1 MNYKKK
7 SIKQIKYYHLVEEI
21 GKGASAKVYLA
32 VDDRKDE
39 LVAVKAIPME
49 SLKKD
54 RGMINLQREVKNL
67 NKLKHENIVRIKGF
81 ENTKNNNY
89 VIIEYCNGGN
99 LFDYKKF
106 YEKTTKTTLNEF
118 FIQKIIRQIADGLE
132 FMHSKNVVHRDIKL
146 ENILIN
152 FNKFPNYA
160 IKGNLPKKVKLDEVT
175 LNDSFTL
182 KIADLGYSKD
192 LESSSLGSTILGTPL
207 NMSPD
212 IVSNYMAKEGDS
224 KYNTSVDLWSLGTIT
239 YQLLTGKPPFVG
251 KNYKEIFK
259 LIMEGKYKL
268 PTTLVASIEI
278 ITFINGLLQFYPNK
292 RLTWS
297 QIKTHPF
304 ITKSTDSFT
313 YIQLNSLKESD
324 KKEIEMNSKDC
335 DNLLWILFKGK
346 GLNMNIDKINIQDL
360 KKDQMKQSLSE
371 NTVNNDE
378 IKKAIEAEKKKI
390 EEEKQRLLT
399 EKNEAEKLKKEAED
413 LKKEANLIQEKNEQ
427 EKAKLNEEEK
437 KRKELEEKLK
447 KDGVINELKEKEIK
461 KQIDEYTNKIKEVEK
476 TKKENDQK
484 LKDAEKLLKNAEK
497 MQKEAENQMNNLNK
511 QKEIEENNRKME
523 EEKFKLKQKEL
534 LEEKDKFEKEIEKIK
549 DEQKKKEETY
559 AEEKNKLNKQIE
571 EMSKVKEDLEKEVD
585 KNKEVQ
591 NELQKKEYAIK
602 EYQDKLKKI
611 TEEKDKEIEKCE
623 SEKKQLEMLQ
633 EKVKFNAENLKLN
646 LLEEES
652 KEKNDDKN
660 DFDLDN
666 NNLKINDNDNSA
678 NNKEENIED
687 EYSDWV
693 FYKEE
698 QAESIVN
705 DVDYQKDLLD
715 EYEIIENYDEND
727 QKIATSKKIE
737 V

>member
-7 SIKQIKYYHLVEEI
+7 TIKQIKYYHLVQEI

-132 FMHSKNVVHRDIKL
+132 FMHSKNVIHRDIKL

-152 FNKFPNYA
+152 FNKYPNYA
-160 IKGNLPKKVKLDEVT
+160 IKGNLPKKVNLEEVT

-192 LESSSLGSTILGTPL
+192 LDSSSSGSTILGTPL
-207 NMSPD
+207 TMSPD
-212 IVSNYMAKEGDS
+212 VVSNFMGQGDS
-224 KYNTSVDLWSLGTIT
+224 KYNTSADLWSLGAIT

-259 LIMEGKYKL
+259 LIMDGKYNL
-268 PTTLVASIEI
+268 PSSLVVSVEI
-278 ITFINGLLQFYPNK
+278 ITFINGLLQFYPDK
-292 RLTWS
+292 RLTWN
-297 QIKTHPF
+297 QIKNHPF
-304 ITKSTDSFT
+304 LTKSTESFT
-313 YIQLNSLKESD
+313 YIQLNSLKEKD

-335 DNLLWILFKGK
+335 DNLLWVLFRGK
-346 GLNMNIDKINIQDL
+346 GLNINIDKINIQDFKNTDL
-360 KKDQMKQSLSE
+360 KQSLSE
-371 NTVNNDE
+371 NTVNNEE
-378 IKKAIEAEKKKI
+378 IKKAIEAEKKKL
-390 EEEKQRLLT
+390 EEEKQRLLA

-413 LKKEANLIQEKNEQ
+413 LKKEANLIQEKNEK
-427 EKAKLNEEEK
+427 EKAKLDEEDK
-437 KRKELEEKLK
+437 KRKELELKLK
-447 KDGVINELKEKEIK
+447 QDGVINELKEKELK

-497 MQKEAENQMNNLNK
+497 MQKEAENQMNNLSK

-523 EEKFKLKQKEL
+523 EEKFKIKQKEL
-534 LEEKDKFEKEIEKIK
+534 LEEKNKFEKEIKKIK

-559 AEEKNKLNKQIE
+559 TEEKNKLNKQIE
-571 EMSKVKEDLEKEVD
+571 EISKVKKDLEKEVD

-602 EYQDKLKKI
+602 EYKDKLKKI

-623 SEKKQLEMLQ
+623 SEKKKLEMLQ

-646 LLEEES
+646 LFEEES
-652 KEKNDDKN
+652 KGLNGEKN
-660 DFDLDN
+660 DFDVDN
-666 NNLKINDNDNSA
+666 NNLKINDNSSKD
-678 NNKEENIED
+678 NKEEKVED

-698 QAESIVN
+698 EAESIVN
-705 DVDYQKDLLD
+705 DTDYQKDLLD

-727 QKIATSKKIE
+727 QQVATSKKIE

>member
-7 SIKQIKYYHLVEEI
+7 TIKQVKYYHLVQEI

-106 YEKTTKTTLNEF
+106 YEKATKTTLNEF

-132 FMHSKNVVHRDIKL
+132 FMHSKNVIHRDIKL

-152 FNKFPNYA
+152 FNKYPNYA
-160 IKGNLPKKVKLDEVT
+160 IKGNLPKKVKLEEVT

-192 LESSSLGSTILGTPL
+192 LDSSSSGSTILGTPL
-207 NMSPD
+207 TMSPD
-212 IVSNYMAKEGDS
+212 VVSNFMGQGDS
-224 KYNTSVDLWSLGTIT
+224 KYNTSADLWSLGAIT

-259 LIMEGKYKL
+259 LIMDGKYKL
-268 PTTLVASIEI
+268 PSSLVVSVEI
-278 ITFINGLLQFYPNK
+278 ITFINGLLQFYPDK
-292 RLTWS
+292 RLTWN
-297 QIKTHPF
+297 QIKNHPF
-304 ITKSTDSFT
+304 LTKSTESFT
-313 YIQLNSLKESD
+313 YIQLNSLKEKD
-324 KKEIEMNSKDC
+324 QKEIEMNSKDC
-335 DNLLWILFKGK
+335 DNLLWILFRGK
-346 GLNMNIDKINIQDL
+346 GLNINIDKINIQDFKNTDL
-360 KKDQMKQSLSE
+360 KQSLSE
-371 NTVNNDE
+371 NTVNNEE
-378 IKKAIEAEKKKI
+378 IKKAIEAEKKKL
-390 EEEKQRLLT
+390 EEEKQRLLA

-413 LKKEANLIQEKNEQ
+413 LKKEANLIQEKNEK
-427 EKAKLNEEEK
+427 EKAKLDEEDK
-437 KRKELEEKLK
+437 KRKELELKLK
-447 KDGVINELKEKEIK
+447 QDGVINELKEKEIK

-523 EEKFKLKQKEL
+523 EEKFKIKQKEL
-534 LEEKDKFEKEIEKIK
+534 LEEKNKFEKEIEKIK

-559 AEEKNKLNKQIE
+559 AEEKNTLNKQIE
-571 EMSKVKEDLEKEVD
+571 EISKVKNDLEKEVD
-585 KNKEVQ
+585 KNKEIQ
-591 NELQKKEYAIK
+591 NELQKKEYVIK

-623 SEKKQLEMLQ
+623 SEKKKLEMLQ

-652 KEKNDDKN
+652 KGLNDEKN
-660 DFDLDN
+660 DFDVDN
-666 NNLKINDNDNSA
+666 NNLKINDN
-678 NNKEENIED
+678 KEEKIED

-698 QAESIVN
+698 EAESIVN
-705 DVDYQKDLLD
+705 DTDYQKDLLD

-727 QKIATSKKIE
+727 QQVATSKKIE

>member
-7 SIKQIKYYHLVEEI
+7 TIKQVKYYHLVQEI

-106 YEKTTKTTLNEF
+106 YEKATKTTLNEF

-132 FMHSKNVVHRDIKL
+132 FMHSKNVIHRDIKL

-152 FNKFPNYA
+152 FNKYPNYA
-160 IKGNLPKKVKLDEVT
+160 IKGNLPKKVKLEEVT

-192 LESSSLGSTILGTPL
+192 LDSSTSGSTILGTPL
-207 NMSPD
+207 TMSPD
-212 IVSNYMAKEGDS
+212 VVSNFMGQGDS
-224 KYNTSVDLWSLGTIT
+224 KYNTSADLWSLGAIT

-259 LIMEGKYKL
+259 LIMDGKYKL
-268 PTTLVASIEI
+268 PSSLVVSVEI
-278 ITFINGLLQFYPNK
+278 ITFINGLLQFYPDK
-292 RLTWS
+292 RLTWN
-297 QIKTHPF
+297 QIKNHPF
-304 ITKSTDSFT
+304 LTKSTESFT
-313 YIQLNSLKESD
+313 YIQLNSLKEKD
-324 KKEIEMNSKDC
+324 QKEIEMNSKDC
-335 DNLLWILFKGK
+335 DNLLWILFRGK
-346 GLNMNIDKINIQDL
+346 GLNINIDKINIQDFKNTEL
-360 KKDQMKQSLSE
+360 KQSLSE
-371 NTVNNDE
+371 NTVNNEE
-378 IKKAIEAEKKKI
+378 IKKAIEAEKKKL
-390 EEEKQRLLT
+390 EEEKQRLLA

-413 LKKEANLIQEKNEQ
+413 LKKEANLIQEKNEK
-427 EKAKLNEEEK
+427 EKAKLDEEDK
-437 KRKELEEKLK
+437 KRKELEFKLK
-447 KDGVINELKEKEIK
+447 QDGVINELKEKEIK

-523 EEKFKLKQKEL
+523 EEKFKIKQKEL
-534 LEEKDKFEKEIEKIK
+534 LEEKNKFEKEIEKIK
-549 DEQKKKEETY
+549 DEQKKKEETF
-559 AEEKNKLNKQIE
+559 AEEKDKLNKQIE
-571 EMSKVKEDLEKEVD
+571 EISKVKNDLEKEVD

-591 NELQKKEYAIK
+591 NELQKKEYVIK

-623 SEKKQLEMLQ
+623 SEKKKLEMLQ

-646 LLEEES
+646 LFEEES
-652 KEKNDDKN
+652 KGLNEEKN
-660 DFDLDN
+660 DFDVDN
-666 NNLKINDNDNSA
+666 NNLKINDNSA
-678 NNKEENIED
+678 KDKKEEKIED

-698 QAESIVN
+698 EAESIVN
-705 DVDYQKDLLD
+705 DTDYQKDLLD

-727 QKIATSKKIE
+727 QQVATSKKIE

>member
-7 SIKQIKYYHLVEEI
+7 TIKQIKYYHLVQEI

-132 FMHSKNVVHRDIKL
+132 FMHSKNVIHRDIKL

-152 FNKFPNYA
+152 FNKYPNYA
-160 IKGNLPKKVKLDEVT
+160 IKGNLPKKVNLEEVT

-192 LESSSLGSTILGTPL
+192 LDSSSSGSTILGTPL
-207 NMSPD
+207 TMSPD
-212 IVSNYMAKEGDS
+212 VVSNFMGQGDS
-224 KYNTSVDLWSLGTIT
+224 KYNTSADLWSLGAIT

-259 LIMEGKYKL
+259 LIMDGKYNL
-268 PTTLVASIEI
+268 PSSLVVSVEI
-278 ITFINGLLQFYPNK
+278 ITFINGLLQFYPDK
-292 RLTWS
+292 RLTWN
-297 QIKTHPF
+297 QIKNHPF
-304 ITKSTDSFT
+304 LTKSTESFT
-313 YIQLNSLKESD
+313 YIQLNSLKEKD

-335 DNLLWILFKGK
+335 DNLLWVLFRGK
-346 GLNMNIDKINIQDL
+346 GLNINIDKINIQDFKNTDL
-360 KKDQMKQSLSE
+360 KQSLSE
-371 NTVNNDE
+371 NTVNNEE
-378 IKKAIEAEKKKI
+378 IKKAIEAEKKKL
-390 EEEKQRLLT
+390 EEEKQRLLA

-413 LKKEANLIQEKNEQ
+413 LKKEANLIQEKNEK
-427 EKAKLNEEEK
+427 EKAKLDEEDK
-437 KRKELEEKLK
+437 KRKELELKLK
-447 KDGVINELKEKEIK
+447 QDGVINELKEKELK

-497 MQKEAENQMNNLNK
+497 MQKEAENQMNNLSK

-523 EEKFKLKQKEL
+523 EEKFKIKQKEL
-534 LEEKDKFEKEIEKIK
+534 LEEKNKFEKEIEKIK

-559 AEEKNKLNKQIE
+559 TEEKNKLNKQIE
-571 EMSKVKEDLEKEVD
+571 EISKVKKDLEKEVD

-623 SEKKQLEMLQ
+623 SEKKKLEMLQ

-646 LLEEES
+646 LFEEES
-652 KEKNDDKN
+652 KGLNGEKN
-660 DFDLDN
+660 DFDVDN
-666 NNLKINDNDNSA
+666 NNLKINDNSSKD
-678 NNKEENIED
+678 NKEEKVED

-705 DVDYQKDLLD
+705 DDDYQKDLLD

-727 QKIATSKKIE
+727 QKVATSKKIE

>member
-7 SIKQIKYYHLVEEI
+7 TIKQVKYYHLVQEI

-106 YEKTTKTTLNEF
+106 YEKATKTTLNEF

-132 FMHSKNVVHRDIKL
+132 FMHSKNVIHRDIKL

-152 FNKFPNYA
+152 FNKYPNYA
-160 IKGNLPKKVKLDEVT
+160 IKGNLPKKVKLEEVT

-192 LESSSLGSTILGTPL
+192 LDSSSSGSTILGTPL
-207 NMSPD
+207 TMSPD
-212 IVSNYMAKEGDS
+212 VVSNFMGQGDS
-224 KYNTSVDLWSLGTIT
+224 KYNTSADLWSLGAIT

-259 LIMEGKYKL
+259 LIMDGKYKL
-268 PTTLVASIEI
+268 PSSLVVSVEI
-278 ITFINGLLQFYPNK
+278 ITFINGLLQFYPDK
-292 RLTWS
+292 RLTWN
-297 QIKTHPF
+297 QIKNHPF
-304 ITKSTDSFT
+304 LTKSTESFT
-313 YIQLNSLKESD
+313 YIQLNSLKEKD
-324 KKEIEMNSKDC
+324 QKEIEMNSKDC
-335 DNLLWILFKGK
+335 DNLLWILFRGK
-346 GLNMNIDKINIQDL
+346 GLNINIDKINIQDFKNTDL
-360 KKDQMKQSLSE
+360 KQSLSE
-371 NTVNNDE
+371 NTVNNEE
-378 IKKAIEAEKKKI
+378 IKKAIEAEKKKL
-390 EEEKQRLLT
+390 EEEKQRLLA

-413 LKKEANLIQEKNEQ
+413 LKKETNLIQEKNEK
-427 EKAKLNEEEK
+427 EKAKLDEEDK
-437 KRKELEEKLK
+437 KRKELELKLK
-447 KDGVINELKEKEIK
+447 QDGVINELKEKEIK

-523 EEKFKLKQKEL
+523 EEKFKIKQKEL
-534 LEEKDKFEKEIEKIK
+534 LEEKNKFEKEIEKIK

-559 AEEKNKLNKQIE
+559 AEEKIKLNKQIE
-571 EMSKVKEDLEKEVD
+571 EISKVKNDLEKEVD
-585 KNKEVQ
+585 KNKEIQ
-591 NELQKKEYAIK
+591 NELQKKEYVIK

-623 SEKKQLEMLQ
+623 SEKKKLEMLQ

-652 KEKNDDKN
+652 KGLNDEKN
-660 DFDLDN
+660 DFDVDN
-666 NNLKINDNDNSA
+666 NNLKINDN
-678 NNKEENIED
+678 KEEKIED

-698 QAESIVN
+698 EAESIVN
-705 DVDYQKDLLD
+705 DTDYQKDLLD

-727 QKIATSKKIE
+727 QQVATSKKIE

>member
-7 SIKQIKYYHLVEEI
+7 TIKQVKYYHLVQEI

-106 YEKTTKTTLNEF
+106 YEKATKTTLNEF

-132 FMHSKNVVHRDIKL
+132 FMHSKNVIHRDIKL

-152 FNKFPNYA
+152 FNKYPNYA
-160 IKGNLPKKVKLDEVT
+160 IKGNLPKKVKLEEVT

-192 LESSSLGSTILGTPL
+192 LDSSSSGSTILGTPL
-207 NMSPD
+207 TMSPD
-212 IVSNYMAKEGDS
+212 VVSNFMGQGDS
-224 KYNTSVDLWSLGTIT
+224 KYNTSADLWSLGAIT

-259 LIMEGKYKL
+259 LIMDGKYKL
-268 PTTLVASIEI
+268 PSSLVVSVEI
-278 ITFINGLLQFYPNK
+278 ITFINGLLQFYPDK
-292 RLTWS
+292 RLTWN
-297 QIKTHPF
+297 QIKNHPF
-304 ITKSTDSFT
+304 LTKSTESFT
-313 YIQLNSLKESD
+313 YIQLNSLKEKD
-324 KKEIEMNSKDC
+324 QKEIEMNSKDC
-335 DNLLWILFKGK
+335 DNLLWILFRGK
-346 GLNMNIDKINIQDL
+346 GLNINIDKINIQDFKNTDL
-360 KKDQMKQSLSE
+360 KQSLSE
-371 NTVNNDE
+371 NTVNNEE
-378 IKKAIEAEKKKI
+378 IKKAIEAEKKKL
-390 EEEKQRLLT
+390 EEEKQRLLA

-413 LKKEANLIQEKNEQ
+413 LKKEANLIQEKNEK
-427 EKAKLNEEEK
+427 EKAKLDEEDK
-437 KRKELEEKLK
+437 KRKELELKLK
-447 KDGVINELKEKEIK
+447 QDGVINELKEKEIK

-523 EEKFKLKQKEL
+523 EEKFKIKQKEL
-534 LEEKDKFEKEIEKIK
+534 LEEKNKFEKEIEKIK

-571 EMSKVKEDLEKEVD
+571 EISKVKNDLEKEVD
-585 KNKEVQ
+585 KNKEIQ
-591 NELQKKEYAIK
+591 NELQKKEYVIK

-623 SEKKQLEMLQ
+623 SEKKKLEMLQ

-652 KEKNDDKN
+652 KGLNDEKN
-660 DFDLDN
+660 DFDVDN
-666 NNLKINDNDNSA
+666 NNLKINDNSA
-678 NNKEENIED
+678 KDNKEEKIED

-698 QAESIVN
+698 EAESIVN
-705 DVDYQKDLLD
+705 DTDYQKDLLD

-727 QKIATSKKIE
+727 QQVATSKKIE

>member
-7 SIKQIKYYHLVEEI
+7 TIKQVKYYHLVQEI

-106 YEKTTKTTLNEF
+106 YEKATKTTLNEF

-132 FMHSKNVVHRDIKL
+132 FMHSKNVIHRDIKL

-152 FNKFPNYA
+152 FNKYPNYA
-160 IKGNLPKKVKLDEVT
+160 IKGNLPKKVKLEEVT

-192 LESSSLGSTILGTPL
+192 LDSSSSGSTILGTPL
-207 NMSPD
+207 TMSPD
-212 IVSNYMAKEGDS
+212 VVSNFMGQGDS
-224 KYNTSVDLWSLGTIT
+224 KYNTSADLWSLGAIT

-259 LIMEGKYKL
+259 LIMDGKYKL
-268 PTTLVASIEI
+268 PSSLVVSVEI
-278 ITFINGLLQFYPNK
+278 ITFINGLLQFYPDK
-292 RLTWS
+292 RLTWN
-297 QIKTHPF
+297 QIKNHPF
-304 ITKSTDSFT
+304 LTKSTESFT
-313 YIQLNSLKESD
+313 YIQLNSLKEKD
-324 KKEIEMNSKDC
+324 QKEIEMNSKDC
-335 DNLLWILFKGK
+335 DNLLWILFRGK
-346 GLNMNIDKINIQDL
+346 GLNINIDKINIQDFKNTDL
-360 KKDQMKQSLSE
+360 KQSLSE
-371 NTVNNDE
+371 NTVNNEE
-378 IKKAIEAEKKKI
+378 IKKAIEAEKKKL
-390 EEEKQRLLT
+390 EEEKQRLLA

-413 LKKEANLIQEKNEQ
+413 LKKEANLIQEKNEK
-427 EKAKLNEEEK
+427 EKAKLDEEDK
-437 KRKELEEKLK
+437 KRKELELKLK
-447 KDGVINELKEKEIK
+447 QDGVINELKEKEIK

-523 EEKFKLKQKEL
+523 EEKFKIKQKEL
-534 LEEKDKFEKEIEKIK
+534 LEEKNKFEKEIEKIK

-571 EMSKVKEDLEKEVD
+571 EISKVKNDLEKEVD

-591 NELQKKEYAIK
+591 NELQKKEYVIK

-623 SEKKQLEMLQ
+623 SEKKKLEMLQ

-652 KEKNDDKN
+652 KGLNEEKN
-660 DFDLDN
+660 DFDVDN
-666 NNLKINDNDNSA
+666 NNLKINDNNVKD
-678 NNKEENIED
+678 NKEEKIED

-698 QAESIVN
+698 EAESIVN
-705 DVDYQKDLLD
+705 DTDYQKDLLD

-727 QKIATSKKIE
+727 QQVATSKKIE

>member
-7 SIKQIKYYHLVEEI
+7 TIKQVKYYHLVQEI

-106 YEKTTKTTLNEF
+106 YEKATKTTLNEF

-132 FMHSKNVVHRDIKL
+132 FMHSKNVIHRDIKL

-152 FNKFPNYA
+152 FNKYPNYA
-160 IKGNLPKKVKLDEVT
+160 IKGNLPKKVKLEEVT

-192 LESSSLGSTILGTPL
+192 LDSSSSGSTILGTPL
-207 NMSPD
+207 TMSPD
-212 IVSNYMAKEGDS
+212 VVSNFMGQGDS
-224 KYNTSVDLWSLGTIT
+224 KYNTSADLWSLGAIT

-259 LIMEGKYKL
+259 LIMDGKYKL
-268 PTTLVASIEI
+268 PSSLVVSVEI
-278 ITFINGLLQFYPNK
+278 ITFINGLLQFYPDK
-292 RLTWS
+292 RLTWN
-297 QIKTHPF
+297 QIKNHPF
-304 ITKSTDSFT
+304 LTKSTESFT
-313 YIQLNSLKESD
+313 YIQLNSLKEKD
-324 KKEIEMNSKDC
+324 QKEIEMNSKDC
-335 DNLLWILFKGK
+335 DNLLWILFRGK
-346 GLNMNIDKINIQDL
+346 GLNINIDKINIQDFKNTDL
-360 KKDQMKQSLSE
+360 KQSLSE
-371 NTVNNDE
+371 NTVNNEE
-378 IKKAIEAEKKKI
+378 IKKAIEAEKKKL
-390 EEEKQRLLT
+390 EEEKQRLLA

-413 LKKEANLIQEKNEQ
+413 LKKETNLIQEKNEK
-427 EKAKLNEEEK
+427 EKAKLDEEDK
-437 KRKELEEKLK
+437 KRKELELKLK
-447 KDGVINELKEKEIK
+447 QDGVINELKEKEIK

-523 EEKFKLKQKEL
+523 EEKFKIKQKEL
-534 LEEKDKFEKEIEKIK
+534 LEEKNKFEKEIEKIK

-571 EMSKVKEDLEKEVD
+571 EISKVKNDLEKEVD
-585 KNKEVQ
+585 KNKEIQ
-591 NELQKKEYAIK
+591 NELQKKEYVIK

-623 SEKKQLEMLQ
+623 SEKKKLEMLQ

-652 KEKNDDKN
+652 KGLNDEKN
-660 DFDLDN
+660 DFDVDN
-666 NNLKINDNDNSA
+666 NNLKINDN
-678 NNKEENIED
+678 KEEKIED

-698 QAESIVN
+698 EAESIVN
-705 DVDYQKDLLD
+705 DTDYQKDLLD

-727 QKIATSKKIE
+727 QQVATSKKIE

>member
-7 SIKQIKYYHLVEEI
+7 TIKQVKYYHLVQEI

-106 YEKTTKTTLNEF
+106 YEKATKTTLNEF

-132 FMHSKNVVHRDIKL
+132 FMHSKNVIHRDIKL

-152 FNKFPNYA
+152 FNKYPNYA
-160 IKGNLPKKVKLDEVT
+160 IKGNLPKKVKLEEVT

-192 LESSSLGSTILGTPL
+192 LDSSSSGSTILGTPL
-207 NMSPD
+207 TMSPD
-212 IVSNYMAKEGDS
+212 VVSNFMGQGDS
-224 KYNTSVDLWSLGTIT
+224 KYNTSADLWSLGAIT

-259 LIMEGKYKL
+259 LIMDGKYKL
-268 PTTLVASIEI
+268 PSSLVVSVEI
-278 ITFINGLLQFYPNK
+278 ITFINGLLQFYPDK
-292 RLTWS
+292 RLTWN
-297 QIKTHPF
+297 QIKNHPF
-304 ITKSTDSFT
+304 LTKSTESFT
-313 YIQLNSLKESD
+313 YIQLNSLKEKD
-324 KKEIEMNSKDC
+324 QKEIEMNSKDC
-335 DNLLWILFKGK
+335 DNLLWILFRGK
-346 GLNMNIDKINIQDL
+346 GLNINIDKINIQDFKNTDL
-360 KKDQMKQSLSE
+360 KQSLSE
-371 NTVNNDE
+371 NTVNNEE
-378 IKKAIEAEKKKI
+378 IKKAIEAEKKKL
-390 EEEKQRLLT
+390 EEEKQRLLA

-413 LKKEANLIQEKNEQ
+413 LKKEANLIQEKNEK
-427 EKAKLNEEEK
+427 EKAKLDEEDK
-437 KRKELEEKLK
+437 KRKELELKLK
-447 KDGVINELKEKEIK
+447 QDGVINELKEKEIK

-523 EEKFKLKQKEL
+523 EEKFKIKQKEL
-534 LEEKDKFEKEIEKIK
+534 LEEKNKFEKEIEKIK

-571 EMSKVKEDLEKEVD
+571 EISKVKNDLEKEVD

-591 NELQKKEYAIK
+591 NELQKKEYVIK

-623 SEKKQLEMLQ
+623 SEKKKLEMLQ

-652 KEKNDDKN
+652 KGLNDEKN
-660 DFDLDN
+660 DFDVDN
-666 NNLKINDNDNSA
+666 NNLKINDNNVKD
-678 NNKEENIED
+678 NKEEKIED

-698 QAESIVN
+698 EAESIVN
-705 DVDYQKDLLD
+705 DTDYQKDLLD

-727 QKIATSKKIE
+727 QQVATSKKIE

>member
-7 SIKQIKYYHLVEEI
+7 TIKQVKYYHLVQEI

-106 YEKTTKTTLNEF
+106 YEKATKTTLNEF

-132 FMHSKNVVHRDIKL
+132 FMHSKNVIHRDIKL

-152 FNKFPNYA
+152 FNKYPNYA
-160 IKGNLPKKVKLDEVT
+160 IKGNLPKKVKLEEVT

-192 LESSSLGSTILGTPL
+192 LDSSSSGSTILGTPL
-207 NMSPD
+207 TMSPD
-212 IVSNYMAKEGDS
+212 VVSNFMGQGDS
-224 KYNTSVDLWSLGTIT
+224 KYNTSADLWSLGAIT

-259 LIMEGKYKL
+259 LIMDGKYKL
-268 PTTLVASIEI
+268 PSSLVVSVEI
-278 ITFINGLLQFYPNK
+278 ITFINGLLQFYPDK
-292 RLTWS
+292 RLTWN
-297 QIKTHPF
+297 QIKNHPF
-304 ITKSTDSFT
+304 LTKSTESFT
-313 YIQLNSLKESD
+313 YIQLNSLKEKD
-324 KKEIEMNSKDC
+324 QKEIEMNSKDC
-335 DNLLWILFKGK
+335 DNLLWILFRGK
-346 GLNMNIDKINIQDL
+346 GLNINIDKINIQDFKNTDL
-360 KKDQMKQSLSE
+360 KQSLSE
-371 NTVNNDE
+371 NTVNNEE
-378 IKKAIEAEKKKI
+378 IKKAIEAEKKKL
-390 EEEKQRLLT
+390 EEEKQRLLA

-413 LKKEANLIQEKNEQ
+413 LKKEANLIQEKNEK
-427 EKAKLNEEEK
+427 EKAKLDEEDK
-437 KRKELEEKLK
+437 KRKELELKLK
-447 KDGVINELKEKEIK
+447 QDGVINELKEKEIK

-523 EEKFKLKQKEL
+523 EEKFKIKQKEL
-534 LEEKDKFEKEIEKIK
+534 LEEKNKFEKEIEKIK

-571 EMSKVKEDLEKEVD
+571 EISKVKNDLEKEVD

-591 NELQKKEYAIK
+591 NELQKKEYVIK

-623 SEKKQLEMLQ
+623 SEKKKLEMLQ

-652 KEKNDDKN
+652 KGLNDEKN
-660 DFDLDN
+660 DFDVDN
-666 NNLKINDNDNSA
+666 NNLKINDNSA
-678 NNKEENIED
+678 KDNKEEKIED

-698 QAESIVN
+698 EAESIVN
-705 DVDYQKDLLD
+705 DTDYQKDLLD

-727 QKIATSKKIE
+727 QQVATSKKIE

>member
-7 SIKQIKYYHLVEEI
+7 TIKQVKYYHLVQEI

-106 YEKTTKTTLNEF
+106 YEKATKTTLNEF

-132 FMHSKNVVHRDIKL
+132 FMHSKNVIHRDIKL

-152 FNKFPNYA
+152 FNKYPNYA
-160 IKGNLPKKVKLDEVT
+160 IKGNLPKKVKLEEVT

-192 LESSSLGSTILGTPL
+192 LDSSSSGSTILGTPL
-207 NMSPD
+207 TMSPD
-212 IVSNYMAKEGDS
+212 VVSNFMGQGDS
-224 KYNTSVDLWSLGTIT
+224 KYNTSADLWSLGAIT

-259 LIMEGKYKL
+259 LIMDGKYKL
-268 PTTLVASIEI
+268 PSSLVVSVEI
-278 ITFINGLLQFYPNK
+278 ITFINGLLQFYPDK
-292 RLTWS
+292 RLTWN
-297 QIKTHPF
+297 QIKNHPF
-304 ITKSTDSFT
+304 LTKSTESFT
-313 YIQLNSLKESD
+313 YIQLNSLKEKD
-324 KKEIEMNSKDC
+324 QKEIEMNSKDC
-335 DNLLWILFKGK
+335 DNLLWILFRGK
-346 GLNMNIDKINIQDL
+346 GLNINIDKINIQDFKNTDL
-360 KKDQMKQSLSE
+360 KQSLSE
-371 NTVNNDE
+371 NTVNNEE
-378 IKKAIEAEKKKI
+378 IKKAIEAEKKKL
-390 EEEKQRLLT
+390 EEEKQRLLA

-413 LKKEANLIQEKNEQ
+413 LKKEANLIQEKNEK
-427 EKAKLNEEEK
+427 EKAKLDEEDK
-437 KRKELEEKLK
+437 KRKELELKLK
-447 KDGVINELKEKEIK
+447 QDGVINELKEKEIK

-523 EEKFKLKQKEL
+523 EEKFKIKQKEL
-534 LEEKDKFEKEIEKIK
+534 LEEKNKFEKEIEKIK

-571 EMSKVKEDLEKEVD
+571 EISKVKNDLEKEVD
-585 KNKEVQ
+585 KNKEIQ
-591 NELQKKEYAIK
+591 NELQKKEYVIK

-623 SEKKQLEMLQ
+623 SEKKKLEMLQ

-652 KEKNDDKN
+652 KGLNDEKN
-660 DFDLDN
+660 DFDVDN
-666 NNLKINDNDNSA
+666 NNLKINDN
-678 NNKEENIED
+678 KEEKIED

-698 QAESIVN
+698 EAESIVN
-705 DVDYQKDLLD
+705 DTDYQKDLLD

-727 QKIATSKKIE
+727 QQVATSKKIE

>member
-7 SIKQIKYYHLVEEI
+7 TIKQVKYYHLVQEI

-106 YEKTTKTTLNEF
+106 YEKATKTTLNEF

-132 FMHSKNVVHRDIKL
+132 FMHSKNVIHRDIKL

-152 FNKFPNYA
+152 FNKYPNYA
-160 IKGNLPKKVKLDEVT
+160 IKGNLPKKVKLEEVT

-192 LESSSLGSTILGTPL
+192 LDSSSSGSTILGTPL
-207 NMSPD
+207 TMSPD
-212 IVSNYMAKEGDS
+212 VVSNFMGQGDS
-224 KYNTSVDLWSLGTIT
+224 KYNTSADLWSLGAIT

-259 LIMEGKYKL
+259 LIMDGKYKL
-268 PTTLVASIEI
+268 PSSLVVSVEI
-278 ITFINGLLQFYPNK
+278 ITFINGLLQFYPDK
-292 RLTWS
+292 RLTWN
-297 QIKTHPF
+297 QIKNHPF
-304 ITKSTDSFT
+304 LTKSTESFT
-313 YIQLNSLKESD
+313 YIQLNSLKEKD
-324 KKEIEMNSKDC
+324 QKEIEMNSKDC
-335 DNLLWILFKGK
+335 DNLLWILFRGK
-346 GLNMNIDKINIQDL
+346 GLNINIDKINIQDFKNTDL
-360 KKDQMKQSLSE
+360 KQSLSE
-371 NTVNNDE
+371 NTVNNEE
-378 IKKAIEAEKKKI
+378 IKKAIEAEKKKL
-390 EEEKQRLLT
+390 EEEKQRLLA

-413 LKKEANLIQEKNEQ
+413 LKKEANLIQEKNEK
-427 EKAKLNEEEK
+427 EKAKLEEEDK
-437 KRKELEEKLK
+437 KRKELELKLK
-447 KDGVINELKEKEIK
+447 QDGVINELKEKEIK

-523 EEKFKLKQKEL
+523 EEKFKIKQKEL
-534 LEEKDKFEKEIEKIK
+534 LEEKNKFEKEIEKIK

-571 EMSKVKEDLEKEVD
+571 EISKVKNDLEKEVD

-591 NELQKKEYAIK
+591 NELQKKEYVIK

-623 SEKKQLEMLQ
+623 SEKKKLEMLQ

-652 KEKNDDKN
+652 KGLNDEKN
-660 DFDLDN
+660 DFDVDN
-666 NNLKINDNDNSA
+666 NNLKINDNSA
-678 NNKEENIED
+678 KDNKEEKIED

-698 QAESIVN
+698 EAESIVN
-705 DVDYQKDLLD
+705 DTDYQKDLLD

-727 QKIATSKKIE
+727 QQVATSKKIE

>member
-7 SIKQIKYYHLVEEI
+7 TIKQVKYYHLVQEI

-106 YEKTTKTTLNEF
+106 YEKATKTTLNEF

-132 FMHSKNVVHRDIKL
+132 FMHSKNVIHRDIKL

-152 FNKFPNYA
+152 FNKYPNYA
-160 IKGNLPKKVKLDEVT
+160 IKGNLPKKVKLEEVT

-192 LESSSLGSTILGTPL
+192 LDSSSSGSTILGTPL
-207 NMSPD
+207 TMSPD
-212 IVSNYMAKEGDS
+212 VVSNFMGQGDS
-224 KYNTSVDLWSLGTIT
+224 KYNTSADLWSLGAIT

-259 LIMEGKYKL
+259 LIMDGKYKL
-268 PTTLVASIEI
+268 PSSLVVSVEI
-278 ITFINGLLQFYPNK
+278 ITFINGLLQFYPDK
-292 RLTWS
+292 RLTWN
-297 QIKTHPF
+297 QIKNHPF
-304 ITKSTDSFT
+304 LTKSTESFT
-313 YIQLNSLKESD
+313 YIQLNSLKEKD
-324 KKEIEMNSKDC
+324 QKEIEMNSKDC
-335 DNLLWILFKGK
+335 DNLLWILFRGK
-346 GLNMNIDKINIQDL
+346 GLNINIDKINIQDFKNTDL
-360 KKDQMKQSLSE
+360 KQSLSE
-371 NTVNNDE
+371 NTVNNEE
-378 IKKAIEAEKKKI
+378 IKKAIEAEKKKL
-390 EEEKQRLLT
+390 EEEKQRLLA

-413 LKKEANLIQEKNEQ
+413 LKKEANLIQEKNEK
-427 EKAKLNEEEK
+427 EKAKLDEEDK
-437 KRKELEEKLK
+437 KRKELELKLK
-447 KDGVINELKEKEIK
+447 QDGVINELKEKEIK

-523 EEKFKLKQKEL
+523 EEKFKIKQKEL
-534 LEEKDKFEKEIEKIK
+534 LEEKNKFEKEIEKIK

-571 EMSKVKEDLEKEVD
+571 EISKVKNDLEKEAD
-585 KNKEVQ
+585 KNKEIQ
-591 NELQKKEYAIK
+591 NELQKKEYVIK

-623 SEKKQLEMLQ
+623 SEKKKLEMLQ

-652 KEKNDDKN
+652 KGLNDEKN
-660 DFDLDN
+660 DFDVDN
-666 NNLKINDNDNSA
+666 NNLKINDN
-678 NNKEENIED
+678 KEEKIED

-698 QAESIVN
+698 EAESIVN
-705 DVDYQKDLLD
+705 DTDYQKDLLD

-727 QKIATSKKIE
+727 QQVATSKKIE

>member
-7 SIKQIKYYHLVEEI
+7 TIKQVKYYHLVQEI

-106 YEKTTKTTLNEF
+106 YEKATKTTLNEF

-132 FMHSKNVVHRDIKL
+132 FMHSKNVIHRDIKL

-152 FNKFPNYA
+152 FNKYPNYA
-160 IKGNLPKKVKLDEVT
+160 IKGNLPKKVKLEEVT

-192 LESSSLGSTILGTPL
+192 LDSSSSGSTILGTPL
-207 NMSPD
+207 TMSPD
-212 IVSNYMAKEGDS
+212 VVSNFMGQGDS
-224 KYNTSVDLWSLGTIT
+224 KYNTSADLWSLGAIT

-259 LIMEGKYKL
+259 LIMDGKYKL
-268 PTTLVASIEI
+268 PSSLVVSVEI
-278 ITFINGLLQFYPNK
+278 ITFINGLLQFYPDK
-292 RLTWS
+292 RLTWN
-297 QIKTHPF
+297 QIKNHPF
-304 ITKSTDSFT
+304 LTKSTESFT
-313 YIQLNSLKESD
+313 YIQLNSLKEKD
-324 KKEIEMNSKDC
+324 QKEIEMNSKDC
-335 DNLLWILFKGK
+335 DNLLWILFRGK
-346 GLNMNIDKINIQDL
+346 GLNINIDKINIQDFKNTDL
-360 KKDQMKQSLSE
+360 KQSLSE
-371 NTVNNDE
+371 NTVNNEE
-378 IKKAIEAEKKKI
+378 IKKAIEAEKKKL
-390 EEEKQRLLT
+390 EEEKQRLLA

-413 LKKEANLIQEKNEQ
+413 LKKEANLIQEKNEK
-427 EKAKLNEEEK
+427 EKAKLDEEDK
-437 KRKELEEKLK
+437 KRKELELKLK
-447 KDGVINELKEKEIK
+447 QDGVINELKEKEIK

-523 EEKFKLKQKEL
+523 EEKFKIKQKEL
-534 LEEKDKFEKEIEKIK
+534 LEEKNKFEKEIEKIK

-559 AEEKNKLNKQIE
+559 AEEKDKLNKQIE
-571 EMSKVKEDLEKEVD
+571 EISKVKNDLEKEVD

-591 NELQKKEYAIK
+591 NELQKKEYVIK

-623 SEKKQLEMLQ
+623 SEKKKLEMLQ

-652 KEKNDDKN
+652 KGLNDEKN
-660 DFDLDN
+660 DFDVDN
-666 NNLKINDNDNSA
+666 NNLKINDNSA
-678 NNKEENIED
+678 KDNKEEKIED

-698 QAESIVN
+698 EAESIVN
-705 DVDYQKDLLD
+705 DTDYQKDLLD

-727 QKIATSKKIE
+727 QQVATSKKIE

>member
-7 SIKQIKYYHLVEEI
+7 TLKQVKYYHLVEVI
-21 GKGASAKVYLA
+21 GKGASATVYLG

-99 LFDYKKF
+99 LFDYKQF
-106 YEKTTKTTLNEF
+106 YEKTTKTTINEF

-152 FNKFPNYA
+152 FNKYPNYA
-160 IKGNLPKKVKLDEVT
+160 IKGIIPKKVNLEEVA

-192 LESSSLGSTILGTPL
+192 LETSNLGSTILGTPL
-207 NMSPD
+207 TMSPD
-212 IVSNYMAKEGDS
+212 IVSNYVGEGEEK

-239 YQLLTGKPPFVG
+239 YQLLTGKPPFIG
-251 KNYKEIFK
+251 KNFREIFNH
-259 LIMEGKYKL
+259 IMEGKYKL
-268 PTTLVASIEI
+268 PSSLVVSVEI
-278 ITFINGLLQFYPNK
+278 ISFINGLLQFYPDK
-292 RLTWS
+292 RLTWP
-297 QIKTHPF
+297 QIKNHPF
-304 ITKSTDSFT
+304 LTKSTENFT

-335 DNLLWILFKGK
+335 DNLLWILFRGK
-346 GLNMNIDKINIQDL
+346 GLNMNIDKINIQDM
-360 KKDQMKQSLSE
+360 KKQQMKQSLTE
-371 NTVNNDE
+371 NTVNNEE

-390 EEEKQRLLT
+390 EEEKKRLLK
-399 EKNEAEKLKKEAED
+399 EKNEAEKLKKEAEE
-413 LKKEANLIQEKNEQ
+413 LKKEANLLQERNEK
-427 EKAKLNEEEK
+427 EKAKLDAEEK

-447 KDGVINELKEKEIK
+447 TDGVINELKEKEIK
-461 KQIDEYTNKIKEVEK
+461 KQIDDYTNKIKEVEK
-476 TKKENDQK
+476 TKKENDKK

-497 MQKEAENQMNNLNK
+497 LQKEAETQINNLNK
-511 QKEIEENNRKME
+511 QKEIEENNRKIE

-534 LEEKDKFEKEIEKIK
+534 LEERKKFEKEIEKIK
-549 DEQKKKEETY
+549 EEQKKKEEAY
-559 AEEKNKLNKQIE
+559 SEEKNKLNKQIE
-571 EMSKVKEDLEKEVD
+571 EMNKVKKDLEKEVD
-585 KNKEVQ
+585 KSKEVQ
-591 NELQKKEYAIK
+591 NELQKKEFTIK

-623 SEKKQLEMLQ
+623 SEKKKLEMLS

-646 LLEEES
+646 LLEEED
-652 KEKNDDKN
+652 KELDEDKN

-666 NNLKINDNDNSA
+666 NNLKINDTNAND
-678 NNKEENIED
+678 NKEEKVED

-727 QKIATSKKIE
+727 QQVATSKKIE